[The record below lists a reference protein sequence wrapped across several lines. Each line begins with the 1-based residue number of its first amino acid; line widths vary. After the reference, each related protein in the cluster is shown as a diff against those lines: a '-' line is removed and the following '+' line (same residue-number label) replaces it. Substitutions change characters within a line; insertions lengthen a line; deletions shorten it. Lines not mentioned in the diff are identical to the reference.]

1 MAQLPKDTDI
11 IILAAAALSRAAW
24 QALLAQQPG
33 LNVWGTASDF
43 SDLTVLT
50 RPDGA
55 AAILLDFPELSLELV
70 QKITTA
76 VPTYGLLVLVNEY
89 DLSQIVSLL
98 QAGAIGILS
107 RNATVPELSRG
118 LIAAERGEIVL
129 PPALAARALT
139 ALARG
144 EIHAPQSTETLTE
157 RERDV
162 LTLLAQGMTN
172 KDIAQSLFLS
182 VRTIEAHLRN
192 IYSKLDVTTRTEAVL
207 WAVQHGFES

>member
-1 MAQLPKDTDI
+1 MAQLSSDIDI
-11 IILAAAALSRAAW
+11 IILAATVLSRAAW
-24 QALLAQQPG
+24 QVLLAQQPG

-43 SDLTVLT
+43 SDLAVLT
-50 RPDGA
+50 KPDGM

-70 QKITTA
+70 QQITTT

-89 DLSQIVSLL
+89 DLFQIVSLL
-98 QAGAIGILS
+98 QAGAVGILS
-107 RNATVPELSRG
+107 RNATVPELSRS

-129 PPALAARALT
+129 PPALAARALA

-144 EIHAPQSTETLTE
+144 EIHALQSSETLTE
-157 RERDV
+157 REREV

-192 IYSKLDVTTRTEAVL
+192 IYSKLDITTRTEAVL

>member
-1 MAQLPKDTDI
+1 MAQIPKDTDI

-43 SDLTVLT
+43 SDLAVLT
-50 RPDGA
+50 KPDGA

-70 QKITTA
+70 QQITTA
-76 VPTYGLLVLVNEY
+76 VPTYGLLALVDEY
-89 DLSQIVSLL
+89 ALSQIVSLL
-98 QAGAIGILS
+98 QAGAVGILS

-129 PPALAARALT
+129 PPALAARALA

-157 RERDV
+157 REQGV
-162 LTLLAQGMTN
+162 LTLLAQGRTN